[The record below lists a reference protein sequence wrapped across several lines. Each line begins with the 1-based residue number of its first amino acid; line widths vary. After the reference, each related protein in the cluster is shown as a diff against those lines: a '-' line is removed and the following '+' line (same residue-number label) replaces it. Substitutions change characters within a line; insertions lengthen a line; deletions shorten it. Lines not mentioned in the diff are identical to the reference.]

1 MMGIHGVVVLAA
13 LAGCTSVKLAQRDG
27 CWVRRTEKLGTVKEE
42 LGPCTRPESPWAQ
55 DRLTRLVQ
63 ECVAGADYRWRSR
76 ALVAWSRG
84 ERLPDRD
91 PEASVLQEC
100 MSESARATVTDNEK
114 LSQRLAEVSGDREA
128 LRAREE
134 ADRSRQG
141 QTLDKLADYLGEAA
155 KKTAA
160 PATATAT
167 ASSEGRLRSEGS
179 SAAPAP
185 APAPAP
191 VAIVNAAPFATPAC
205 AEASKIPGSRRAR
218 SGRTGPACPPSPS
231 AGQVAATPVAPPAA
245 AGSGSAAQPQV
256 DAAAGGAH

>member
-1 MMGIHGVVVLAA
+1 MRGIHGVVVLAA

-185 APAPAP
+185 APAP
-191 VAIVNAAPFATPAC
+191 VAIVNAAPFAPPAC
-205 AEASKIPGSRRAR
+205 AAASKSPAPRHGR

-256 DAAAGGAH
+256 DAAAAGTH